1 MRAIKRTICFFSLFL
16 ICSLP
21 LQANVAE
28 LLDTNKIKNFKNT
41 PSFDNA
47 KKLLVLIYDAL
58 PQHFQRDF
66 YCGAPIKKG
75 SSGYIVK
82 DPGKYVNKNT
92 YRRQI
97 QNVIKEIKK
106 IKGDKILKTLKSEK
120 GYQSLLKASSK
131 KLPAVGNVIALG
143 SAAITIGTAYVSIQE
158 IGKILSAINQARFGL
173 EGKIEWEHIMPASKM
188 LDDLQECKIG
198 YEQNKESYQSPRDYC
213 QRTNSVYRKRVSDL
227 HNLVPAIAQ
236 INRDRKDIAYSEQN
250 KTSMKN
256 KKNLNDFNDLR
267 KCGYRQGDVFLPRA
281 DARGWIARTMLY
293 MEKMYGI
300 NLKEEKGKYEN
311 WARRY
316 RPSQKEVKVRQI
328 INTIMGIESTRVMN
342 LVMTK
347 YGGLSYAK

>member
-1 MRAIKRTICFFSLFL
+1 MKVIKRIVLCFLSLFF
-16 ICSLP
+16 ICSIS

-28 LLDTNKIKNFKNT
+28 LLDTDKIENFKST

-106 IKGDKILKTLKSEK
+106 LKGDKILKTLKGEK

-143 SAAITIGTAYVSIQE
+143 SAVITIGTAYTSIQE
-158 IGKILSAINQARFGL
+158 IRKILLAINQARFGL

-198 YEQNKESYQSPRDYC
+198 YEQNKESYQSKRDYC
-213 QRTNSVYRKRVSDL
+213 QRTNSAYRKRVSDL

-236 INRDRKDIAYSEQN
+236 INRDRKDVSYSEQ
-250 KTSMKN
+250 KKVSIKN
-256 KKNLNDFNDLR
+256 KKLNDFNDLR

-281 DARGWIARTMLY
+281 DTRGWIARTMLY

-300 NLKEEKGKYEN
+300 DLKGEKRKYEN

-316 RPSQKEVKVRQI
+316 RPSQKEVKMRQI
-328 INTIMGIESTRVMN
+328 INTVMGIESAKVMN
-342 LVMTK
+342 MVMTK